1 MPDNF
6 EIRPLRKDEIS
17 EALQLTWKVFNE
29 FESPDYSN
37 EGILEFKNFISLP
50 SILGK
55 MQSGEFMVWGCI
67 DNNKIVGIIATRP
80 PCHISLL
87 FVDKL
92 YHRKGIAKSMLQ
104 RVLDYYK
111 SGGKNNKITVN
122 SSPYAA
128 DIYRHMGFSSTASEQ
143 TVNGIRFFPMEMSF

>member
-1 MPDNF
+1 MSDNF
-6 EIRPLRKDEIS
+6 EIRHLRRDELS

-50 SILGK
+50 SILK
-55 MQSGEFMVWGCI
+55 KIQSGEFIVWGCI

-92 YHRKGIAKSMLQ
+92 YHRKGIAKSMLHK
-104 RVLDYYK
+104 VMDYYK
-111 SGGKNNKITVN
+111 SGGENNKITVN

-128 DIYRHMGFSSTASEQ
+128 DIYRRMGFTSTAAEQ